1 MKINV
6 TVDCTPEEARSFL
19 GLPDLTPI
27 HDAYLNQMKKAIS
40 EGITPEMIE
49 TMMRNWAP
57 FSEAGM
63 GMWRTMFEQMSGT
76 GKSAA

>member
-6 TVDCTPEEARSFL
+6 DIDCTPQEARNFL

-27 HDAYLNQMKKAIS
+27 HDAYLDQMKKAIS
-40 EGITPEMIE
+40 EGISPDMIE

-57 FSEAGM
+57 FGEAGM
-63 GMWRTMFEQMSGT
+63 GMWRKMFEQMSGT
-76 GKSAA
+76 GTSGA